1 MTNNKDDDAV
11 VFSVTTRF
19 ETLARR
25 PGGLRREEALERAQT
40 SIEEVAPEFG
50 DWVDRELQQLIDAVR
65 RCDPKSASLKSQVE
79 SIAVHARRVRD
90 VGTTMGYELLT
101 FVADKLCE
109 ILEAVEAGAEYR
121 QDLIDCHVEALML
134 SRQERYRHMKPDQVP
149 ELSAALTQVARTIQ
163 SPPLAK

>member
-1 MTNNKDDDAV
+1 MTKSKDDEAV

-40 SIEEVAPEFG
+40 SVEEVAPEFG
-50 DWVDRELQQLIDAVR
+50 DWVDRELEQLIGAVR
-65 RCDPKSASLKSQVE
+65 RCDPQSKSLKDQVE
-79 SIAVHARRVRD
+79 TVAVHTRRVRD

-109 ILEAVEAGAEYR
+109 ILEAVEAGADYR

-134 SRQERYRHMKPDQVP
+134 SRQDRYRHMRPDQVP
-149 ELSAALTQVARTIQ
+149 ELIAALTQVAKTIQ
-163 SPPLAK
+163 SPPIAK